1 MNCEKYFAKINLI
14 FLKPTLSLNR
24 LYIRRRDEMNDDIL
38 KKLIKNTIDNLP
50 IPWEQLWMVFQR
62 IMQCMPQSV
71 PALEGENQGKIEKK
85 SDKEKHVT
93 NQSKQERGRN

>member
-1 MNCEKYFAKINLI
+1 
-14 FLKPTLSLNR
+14 
-24 LYIRRRDEMNDDIL
+24 MNDDIL

-71 PALEGENQGKIEKK
+71 PALEGEKQGKIEKK

-93 NQSKQERGRN
+93 NQSKQVRGRNLRCFVPIVERNAVITTFSAGAAAPGPPPAR

>member
-1 MNCEKYFAKINLI
+1 
-14 FLKPTLSLNR
+14 
-24 LYIRRRDEMNDDIL
+24 MNDDIL

-71 PALEGENQGKIEKK
+71 PALEGEKQGKIAKK
-85 SDKEKHVT
+85 SDKESLWQT
-93 NQSKQERGRN
+93 CYNTLRNFSGK

>member
-1 MNCEKYFAKINLI
+1 
-14 FLKPTLSLNR
+14 
-24 LYIRRRDEMNDDIL
+24 MNDDIL

-71 PALEGENQGKIEKK
+71 PALEGESRGKLRKNQTRK
-85 SDKEKHVT
+85 
-93 NQSKQERGRN
+93 NM

>member
-1 MNCEKYFAKINLI
+1 
-14 FLKPTLSLNR
+14 
-24 LYIRRRDEMNDDIL
+24 MNDDIL

-71 PALEGENQGKIEKK
+71 PALEGEKQGKIEKK
-85 SDKEKHVT
+85 SDKEKQVT

>member
-1 MNCEKYFAKINLI
+1 
-14 FLKPTLSLNR
+14 
-24 LYIRRRDEMNDDIL
+24 MNDDIL

-62 IMQCMPQSV
+62 IMQCI
-71 PALEGENQGKIEKK
+71 PALEGEKQGKIEKK

>member
-1 MNCEKYFAKINLI
+1 
-14 FLKPTLSLNR
+14 
-24 LYIRRRDEMNDDIL
+24 MNDDIL

-71 PALEGENQGKIEKK
+71 PALEGE
-85 SDKEKHVT
+85 
-93 NQSKQERGRN
+93 KQRKNM